1 MNIPASVRV
10 GAFMAALFGTFAIV
24 GAFLPLFMA
33 DGGLSA
39 RQIGTVLGIASLV
52 RIFTGP
58 SWGMLA
64 DRLGQRRVVMTSA
77 AGIAACTALGLLAAR
92 AMPDHAFLIIVV
104 LIACQGAAT
113 SALGPLSDSL
123 ALGLAREG
131 KIQYGP
137 PRAAGSA
144 SFMMI
149 SAIGGQIVGLFGTV
163 IVPFLLAG
171 GFITA
176 ALVARGLPE
185 PVNPAPAGRRFVG
198 GLAGAVAVL
207 RIPEF
212 RLTLLASALVQGSHA
227 AFYSFAPLHWRS
239 FGIADGTIGLL
250 IAIGIVA
257 EVAFFMWGRRLIEF
271 LGPAGLTLC
280 AATAGVVRWS
290 VTAVSGDLVILFA
303 VQALHAVTFAFQ
315 HQSSMLML
323 QRVIP
328 PERASTAQALHMA
341 LGAGV
346 PMGAMTFISG
356 LIYARH
362 GGQLYFLMA
371 LLCALALPLVPFLRR
386 SVDAHLSARNTRE

>member
-1 MNIPASVRV
+1 MS
-10 GAFMAALFGTFAIV
+10 ALFGTFAIV

-33 DGGLSA
+33 DTGLSA
-39 RQIGTVLGIASLV
+39 TQIGTVLAMASLV

-64 DRLGQRRVVMTSA
+64 DRLGQRRTVMTSA
-77 AGIAACTALGLLAAR
+77 ACVAACTALALLAAR
-92 AMPDHAFLIIVV
+92 AIPDHAFLIIAI

-144 SFMMI
+144 TFMVI
-149 SAIGGQIVGLFGTV
+149 SAIGGQIVALCGTI
-163 IVPFLLAG
+163 IVPVLLTC

-185 PVNPAPAGRRFVG
+185 PAQPAAIGRRFTG
-198 GLAGAVAVL
+198 GLAGVLAVL
-207 RIPEF
+207 RIREF
-212 RLTLLASALVQGSHA
+212 RLTLFSSALIQGSHA

-239 FGIADGTIGLL
+239 LGITDGTIGLL

-257 EVAFFMWGRRLIEF
+257 EVGFFMWGRRLIEF
-271 LGPAGLTLC
+271 LGPAGLTLF
-280 AATAGVVRWS
+280 AASAGILRWS
-290 VTAVSGDLVILFA
+290 VTAVTGDLVILFA

-323 QRVIP
+323 QRMIP

-346 PMGAMTFISG
+346 PMGMMTFLSG
-356 LIYARH
+356 FIYTRD
-362 GGQLYFLMA
+362 GGQLYFVMA
-371 LLCALALPLVPFLRR
+371 LLCVLALPFVPLLRR
-386 SVDAHLSARNTRE
+386 AWLTYQTGARNTHG

>member
-1 MNIPASVRV
+1 MS
-10 GAFMAALFGTFAIV
+10 ALFGTFAIV

-33 DGGLSA
+33 DTGLSA
-39 RQIGTVLGIASLV
+39 QQIGTVLAMASLV

-64 DRLGQRRVVMTSA
+64 DRLGQRRIVMASA
-77 AGIAACTALGLLAAR
+77 ACVAACTALALLAAR
-92 AMPDHAFLIIVV
+92 TIPNHAFVIIAL

-123 ALGLAREG
+123 ALALAREG
-131 KIQYGP
+131 RIQYGP

-144 SFMMI
+144 TFMVI
-149 SAIGGQIVGLFGTV
+149 SAIGGQVVGLFGTI
-163 IVPFLLAG
+163 IVPILLAC
-171 GFITA
+171 GFVTA
-176 ALVARGLPE
+176 ALVARSLPE
-185 PVNPAPAGRRFVG
+185 PASPVASRRHFTG
-198 GLAGAVAVL
+198 GLAGVVAVL

-212 RLTLLASALVQGSHA
+212 RLTLASSALIQGSHA
-227 AFYSFAPLHWRS
+227 AFYSFGPLHWRS
-239 FGIADGTIGLL
+239 LGITDGTIGLL

-257 EVAFFMWGRRLIEF
+257 EVAFFMWGRRLIEL
-271 LGPAGLTLC
+271 LGPAGLTLG
-280 AATAGVVRWS
+280 AAVAGIVRWS
-290 VTAVSGDLVILFA
+290 VTAITGDLAILFA

-346 PMGAMTFISG
+346 PMGTMTFLSG
-356 LIYARH
+356 FIYERY
-362 GGQLYFLMA
+362 GGRLFFLMA
-371 LLCALALPLVPFLRR
+371 LLCVLAVPLVPLLRR
-386 SVDAHLSARNTRE
+386 PRSLG